1 MSYILINGK
10 RHYKDDATGEVSI
23 DNVSQ
28 SVADQRALYN
38 YNRPVVRTMKNNTD
52 TVLNKLIDLFN
63 RMIHV
68 ITLFFIV
75 GSLLLTTAYYIR
87 EQPQFR
93 NPLRMPEVYIQL
105 HSTSELEQRIIQVG
119 ERFNELISSERR
131 R

>member
-10 RHYKDDATGEVSI
+10 RYYKDDITGEVLI

-38 YNRPVVRTMKNNTD
+38 YNRPVVRTMENNSN
-52 TVLNKLIDLFN
+52 TVQNRLIDLFN
-63 RMIHV
+63 RMIHE
-68 ITLFFIV
+68 ITIFFIV
-75 GSLLLTTAYYIR
+75 GSLLLTTAYYVH

-93 NPLRMPEVYIQL
+93 NPLRMPEIYIQL
-105 HSTSELEQRIIQVG
+105 RSTSELEQQIMLVG
-119 ERFNELISSERR
+119 DRFNELISGERR

>member
-10 RHYKDDATGEVSI
+10 RYYKDDITGEVSI

-38 YNRPVVRTMKNNTD
+38 YNRPVVKTMENNSN
-52 TVLNKLIDLFN
+52 TVQNRLIDLFN
-63 RMIHV
+63 RMIHA
-68 ITLFFIV
+68 ITILFIV
-75 GSLLLTTAYYIR
+75 GSLLLTIVYYIH

-93 NPLRMPEVYIQL
+93 NPLHMPERCIQL
-105 HSTSELEQRIIQVG
+105 RSTSELEQRIMLVG
-119 ERFNELISSERR
+119 DRFNELISGERR